1 MSPIEWLGVAVAVVT
16 LMAFGGKTLAL
27 VLHLQREHLA
37 LQSRVAQL
45 ERAERFERLENMYAN
60 LDRDIKRLGEQVE
73 RLTLVLVSL
82 GSGKEFDLK
91 TLLKD

>member
-1 MSPIEWLGVAVAVVT
+1 MTGLEWLGAGVAVAT
-16 LMAFGGKTLAL
+16 LLAFGGKILSL

-37 LQSRVAQL
+37 LQARVSQI
-45 ERAERFERLENMYAN
+45 EKAERFERLESMYTS

-82 GSGKEFDLK
+82 GSGKELDLS
-91 TLLKD
+91 TLIKS

>member
-1 MSPIEWLGVAVAVVT
+1 MTPLEWLGAGVALAT
-16 LMAFGGKTLAL
+16 LLAFGGKTLAL

-37 LQSRVAQL
+37 LQARVSQL
-45 ERAERFERLENMYAN
+45 ERAERFERLENMYSN

-73 RLTLVLVSL
+73 RLMLVLVSL